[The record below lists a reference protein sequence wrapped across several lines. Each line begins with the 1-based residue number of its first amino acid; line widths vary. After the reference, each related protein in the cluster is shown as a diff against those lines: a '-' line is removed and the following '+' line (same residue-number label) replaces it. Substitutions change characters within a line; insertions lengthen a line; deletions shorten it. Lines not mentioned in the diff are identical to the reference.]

1 MEMILAW
8 VGLNWINIAIV
19 ILAIGIMGYLW
30 VNGQKANVALYMLTL
45 IGKAEIFFEHGE
57 NAAKL
62 QSVID
67 GLYSKFP
74 RVIKFFYSEDELIQ
88 MVKDMVE
95 DTKEWLQNQSK

>member
-1 MEMILAW
+1 MEMLLVWLSINW
-8 VGLNWINIAIV
+8 VSVVIV
-19 ILAIGIMGYLW
+19 AFGMVVMGYLW

-62 QSVID
+62 QSVIA

-74 RVIKFFYSEDELIQ
+74 HVIKFFYSESELTQ